1 MNRIAVITGAA
12 SGIGRALCVALAK
25 TTTLALAD
33 RDADGLLETQRLVA
47 EAGGRASTHVVDVS
61 DEAAVS
67 ALANNVINTYGTID
81 ILVNNAGVAL
91 FGTIAEVQTDE
102 MAWLMNIN
110 FWGTV
115 YMTKAFLSTLIA
127 RPKAN
132 IVNISSVFGL
142 YGPPGQ
148 SAYASSKFAV
158 KGFTES
164 LRGELAGTNVCVT
177 TVHPGGIK
185 TNIAK
190 GSRVARNAD
199 HARAERMTKIFNDQF
214 LTTPPEIVA
223 NGIVRA
229 IKTRQTRLVIGSGS
243 AAIDWLT
250 RLFPS
255 RAAAMIVK
263 RSTPKH

>member
-1 MNRIAVITGAA
+1 MNRTAVITGAA
-12 SGIGRALCVALAK
+12 SGIGRALSVALAK
-25 TTTLALAD
+25 TATLALVD
-33 RDADGLLETQRLVA
+33 LDGEGLLETQRLVA

-61 DEAAVS
+61 DESAVH
-67 ALANNVINTYGTID
+67 AFTNNVISTYGAID

-115 YMTKAFLSTLIA
+115 YMTKAFLSTLVA

-177 TVHPGGIK
+177 TVHPGGIR

-190 GSRVARNAD
+190 GSRIARNAD
-199 HARAERMTKIFNDQF
+199 HAKAERMTKLFNDQF
-214 LTTPPEIVA
+214 LTTPPEVVA

-229 IKTRQTRLVIGSGS
+229 IEMGQTRLVIGSG
-243 AAIDWLT
+243 AAGIDWLT

-255 RAAAMIVK
+255 RAAAMIAK
-263 RSTPKH
+263 RSAPKR